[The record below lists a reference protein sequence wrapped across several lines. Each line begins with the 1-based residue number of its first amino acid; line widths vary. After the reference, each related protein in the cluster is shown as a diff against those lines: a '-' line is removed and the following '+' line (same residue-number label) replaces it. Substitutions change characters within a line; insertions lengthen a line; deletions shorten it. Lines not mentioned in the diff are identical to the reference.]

1 VLDASLVDLLR
12 ACAAIQPDTLAYAYL
27 GDDGAETGR
36 LTWAGLDAEAR
47 RVAGVLRQ
55 AGAGDER
62 VLLLFPQGLPF
73 VAAFFGCLYAGAVA
87 VPATPPRNE
96 RSVPRIQAILDDAR
110 PRVVL
115 ATEAVR
121 DAVRPWFR
129 SRGADDVQWLTT
141 DVLDDALGGGWAH
154 PGCTDDSLAFLQ
166 YTSGSTALPK
176 GVMVSHANLLHNTA
190 LLAQAWDQDAGSV
203 IVSWLPLFHDMGLI
217 GTVLLALRLGAPC
230 HLMSPATFLQRPF
243 LWLEAV
249 SRTGATLSGGP
260 NFAYEMAVA
269 RTTPEQRATL
279 DLSRWRAAFNGAEPV
294 RADTLEKFLRAFE
307 PCGLRADAL
316 RPGYG
321 LAEGTLVVSAGRAGG
336 PGPHRVVPFAAA
348 GLEESRVVPHPADE
362 PARDLVGCG
371 RVVGAD
377 QRVVIADPETFAPCA
392 PDRIGEIWV
401 SGPSV
406 AQGYWQRPQETDET
420 FGARLATGEGP
431 FLRTGD
437 LGFLH
442 DGELFVAGRAK
453 DVVIVHGR
461 NHYPQDLERGAEASH
476 AALRPGCS
484 AAFAMDSAAGER
496 LWIVCELE
504 RSALFDD
511 PAPVVDAVRRAVL
524 ADHELQVH
532 GIVLLRTGG
541 ITKTTSGK
549 IQRRGCRE
557 ALRTGTLAILHLW
570 SDGTTELPE
579 GAPAG
584 PGSSSPGLP
593 AIPASRDEVA
603 TEAGPAAPA
612 TLLHLSA
619 DVVTSVA
626 VPPGSHPAAPAERES
641 PLAHILEATG
651 DTRRTRLA
659 EFLTR
664 TIARVVRVAP
674 ERVDLARPVAE
685 LGMDSLMA
693 VELAHAIERGLRL
706 RLASGSIIFG
716 PPGGDFCSFLLNQ
729 LPNAATT
736 AEPLAAGSAAGP
748 LTEGQRALWFL
759 HQMEPGSAAQNVFAA
774 VKMRGAVDEAALRRA
789 WGGVVS
795 RHPAL
800 RTAFRV
806 VDGLPVQEPL
816 DAPVHFACADASAWS
831 AAELE
836 ARVGDEAHAPFDLAR
851 GEVLRV
857 RLYVAGPPVLLI
869 AMHHAVIDFWSG
881 VVMLRDLAALYAL
894 ETGAA
899 TDPLPPVEATPADAA
914 RHEAALLSG
923 EEGRRLAEFWASEL
937 AGLPAL
943 ELPADHPRPA
953 TPGEG
958 GACHAFRVDAAATA
972 AVHALA
978 RKLGATP
985 FVTLLAA
992 WQALLSR
999 WSGQTDVPVA
1009 SPVAGRARAAWEN
1022 TVGLFMNPVILRG
1035 DLSGAPTFARLVERT
1050 RVRVARALEHQ
1061 AFPLARAMERVQRE
1075 RGGGAGEPAFQAM
1088 FVYNRPHRLQDAGLA
1103 GIMVGEAGAR
1113 FEHGGLHLESFPVRE
1128 RTAVCDVCLW
1138 MGESNGELVARLQY
1152 ATDRFDAATAARM
1165 AESFTTLLHAALASP
1180 DAPVAALPALTEEMR
1195 SHVVAGWSAGG
1206 GLDDAEGADA
1216 PPFVSVV
1223 ETIER
1228 RAAET
1233 PDAVALAWDDQR
1245 MTYGELNRRA
1255 NQFAHHLRA
1264 RGAGTETIV
1273 GLCMERSPELL
1284 VGMIG
1289 ILKAGAAYLPLDPT
1303 HPAERLA
1310 WMLDDARAEIVVTR
1324 RRVADAL
1331 EDGARTW
1338 VRLDADRGAIARQ
1351 SASDPRAGIP
1361 GESVAYVIYTSG
1373 STGRP
1378 KGTLIRHAALAN
1390 HTASAADAYGIAP
1403 TDRVL
1408 QFASATFDA
1417 SVEEIFPT
1425 LARGAALVLRPERVL
1440 GAVTELLGF
1449 CARQGITVLGLPT
1462 AYWHQ
1467 LAAALRDEALALPEC
1482 VRVVIIG
1489 GERAL
1494 PDRVDAWTAHVPS
1507 SVALINTYG
1516 PTETTVVA
1524 TRHRVDA
1531 VTHGEVPIG
1540 RPIRGLSAYVLDR
1553 RMQPVPA
1560 GVVGELY
1567 IGGAGLAR
1575 GYLGRPALTAE
1586 RFVPDP
1592 FGRVPGDRL
1601 YATGDRARHRAGGVL
1616 EFAGRADGQVKVR
1629 GYRVEPGE
1637 VERAIA
1643 QHPDIRLAVVQ
1654 AREDVPGQR
1663 RLVAYAE
1670 THGDPAPSP
1679 REVREFLRE
1688 LLPDFMVPS
1697 AFVFLPALPLTPGG
1711 KVDRR
1716 ALPAPDA
1723 AAAPARAF
1731 RAPSTA
1737 AERVLAEVWAAVLGR
1752 ERVGADDNFFELG
1765 GDSILAVQ
1773 ALSRAAQAGVRVT
1786 PRQLFAHPT
1795 LAALAQAAHVELES
1809 GGSPAFPSTPATA
1822 AARP

>member
-1 VLDASLVDLLR
+1 MLDANLVDLLR
-12 ACAAIQPDTLAYAYL
+12 TRAETQPDALAYAYL

-47 RVAGVLRQ
+47 RIAAGLLA
-55 AGAGDER
+55 AGARGER
-62 VLLLFPQGLPF
+62 VLLLYPQGLPF
-73 VAAFFGCLYAGAVA
+73 VAAFYGCLYAGAVA

-121 DAVRPWFR
+121 DAVRPWFQA
-129 SRGADDVQWLTT
+129 RGADDVRWLAT
-141 DVLDDALGGGWAH
+141 DAPDDSPAGEWTH
-154 PGCTDDSLAFLQ
+154 PGCTGGSLAFLQ

-217 GTVLLALRLGAPC
+217 GTVLLGLRLGAPC
-230 HLMSPATFLQRPF
+230 HLLSPATFLQRPF

-260 NFAYEMAVA
+260 NFAYELAA
-269 RTTPEQRATL
+269 ERTTPEQRATL

-294 RADTLEKFLRAFE
+294 RADTLEKFFRAFE
-307 PCGLRADAL
+307 PCGLRREAL

-348 GLEESRVVPHPADE
+348 ALEESRLVAHPAGE

-371 RVVGAD
+371 RVVGDD
-377 QRVVIADPETFAPCA
+377 QRVVIADPETFAPTP

-401 SGPSV
+401 AGPSV
-406 AQGYWQRPQETDET
+406 AHGYWQRPRETAET

-437 LGFLH
+437 LGFVH

-453 DVVIVHGR
+453 DVIIVHGR
-461 NHYPQDLERGAEASH
+461 NHYPQDLERSAEASH
-476 AALRPGCS
+476 PALRPGCS
-484 AAFAMDSAAGER
+484 AAFAMESAAGER
-496 LWIVCELE
+496 LWIACELE
-504 RSALFDD
+504 RAALRDD
-511 PAPVVDAVRRAVL
+511 PAPVADAVRRAVL

-532 GIVLLRTGG
+532 GVVLLRTGG

-549 IQRRGCRE
+549 IQRRACRE
-557 ALRTGTLAILHLW
+557 ALRAGALSIVHLW

-579 GAPAG
+579 GSRAAPESA
-584 PGSSSPGLP
+584 SPEP
-593 AIPASRDEVA
+593 RAA
-603 TEAGPAAPA
+603 AAPA
-612 TLLHLSA
+612 TVLHLDA
-619 DVVTSVA
+619 AVVASLVA
-626 VPPGSHPAAPAERES
+626 HPASHPASDQAADAGESPRAHVLAATGAERRE
-641 PLAHILEATG
+641 
-651 DTRRTRLA
+651 RLA
-659 EFLTR
+659 DFVTR
-664 TIARVVRVAP
+664 TVARVARVAP
-674 ERVDLARPVAE
+674 EQVDLARPLAE

-693 VELAHAIERGLRL
+693 VELTHAIERGLEL
-706 RLASGSIIFG
+706 PLASSTILSSPTI
-716 PPGGDFCSFLLNQ
+716 DEFCAFLLHQVEN
-729 LPNAATT
+729 PAAPAPST
-736 AEPLAAGSAAGP
+736 AAGSAAGP

-759 HQMEPGSAAQNVFAA
+759 HQLEPGSAAQNVFAA
-774 VKMRGAVDEAALRRA
+774 MKVSGPVDEAALRRA
-789 WGGVVS
+789 WEGVVR

-806 VDGLPVQEPL
+806 VDGVPTQEPL
-816 DAPVHFACADASAWS
+816 DAPVNFERVDASAWS
-831 AAELE
+831 EAELE

-857 RLYVAGPPVLLI
+857 RLYAARTPVLLI
-869 AMHHAVIDFWSG
+869 AMHHAVTDFWSG
-881 VVMLRDLAALYAL
+881 VVMLRDLAALHAR

-899 TDPLPPVEATPADAA
+899 AEPLPPVEATPADAA

-923 EEGRRLAEFWASEL
+923 GEGRRLAEFWAAEL

-943 ELPADHPRPA
+943 SLPADLPRPA
-953 TPGEG
+953 LPGEG
-958 GACHAFRVDAAATA
+958 GACHPFRVDAEGTA

-999 WSGQTDVPVA
+999 WSGQTDLAVA
-1009 SPVAGRARAAWEN
+1009 SPAAGRARAAWED
-1022 TVGLFMNPVILRG
+1022 TVGLFMNPVLLRG
-1035 DLSGAPTFARLVERT
+1035 DLSGEPTFAQLVERT
-1050 RVRVARALEHQ
+1050 RVQVARALEHQ
-1061 AFPLARAMERVQRE
+1061 AFPLARATELVQAE
-1075 RGGGAGEPAFQAM
+1075 RGAAAAGEPAFQAM
-1088 FVYNRPHRLQDAGLA
+1088 FVFNRPHRLQDAGLA
-1103 GIMVGEAGAR
+1103 GIMVGQAGAR
-1113 FEHGGLHLESFPVRE
+1113 FEHGGLSLEALPVEE
-1128 RTAVCDVCLW
+1128 RTAVCDVSLW
-1138 MGESNGELVARLQY
+1138 IGESNGELVARLQY
-1152 ATDRFDAATAARM
+1152 ATDRFEAETAARM
-1165 AESFTTLLHAALASP
+1165 AESFTTLLAAALRTP
-1180 DAPVAALPALTEEMR
+1180 GAPVAALPALTAEMR
-1195 SHVVAGWSAGG
+1195 RRVLDDWSAGG
-1206 GLDDAEGADA
+1206 GLDDAAG
-1216 PPFVSVV
+1216 
-1223 ETIER
+1223 T
-1228 RAAET
+1228 RAAPFAPVVQAFEERAAAT
-1233 PDAVALAWDDQR
+1233 PQAVALAWDDER
-1245 MTYGELNRRA
+1245 MSYAELNRRA
-1255 NQFAHHLRA
+1255 NQLAHHLRA
-1264 RGAGTETIV
+1264 LGAGTDAVV
-1273 GLCMERSPELL
+1273 GLCLERSPELL
-1284 VGMIG
+1284 VGMLG
-1289 ILKAGAAYLPLDPT
+1289 ILKAGAAYLPLDPA
-1303 HPAERLA
+1303 HPAERLG
-1310 WMLDDARAEIVVTR
+1310 WMLDDARADLVVTR
-1324 RRVADAL
+1324 RRIADEL
-1331 EDGARTW
+1331 EDGVRTW
-1338 VRLDADRGAIARQ
+1338 VRLDADRGAIARRP
-1351 SASDPRAGIP
+1351 ADDPRAAVHAA
-1361 GESVAYVIYTSG
+1361 SLAYVIYTSG

-1378 KGTLIRHAALAN
+1378 KGTLIPHAALAN
-1390 HTASAADAYGIAP
+1390 HTASAADAYEIGAA
-1403 TDRVL
+1403 DRVL
-1408 QFASATFDA
+1408 QFASPTFDA

-1449 CARQGITVLGLPT
+1449 CAAEEITVLDLPT

-1467 LAAALRDEALALPEC
+1467 LAAALRDQGLALPAC

-1494 PDRVDAWTAHVPS
+1494 PDRVEAWTARVPA
-1507 SVALINTYG
+1507 SVALVNTYG

-1531 VTHGEVPIG
+1531 ATRGEVPIG
-1540 RPIRGLSAYVLDR
+1540 RPVRGLTAYVLDR
-1553 RMQPVPA
+1553 RMEPVPA
-1560 GVVGELY
+1560 GVAGELY
-1567 IGGAGLAR
+1567 VGGAGLAR

-1586 RFVPDP
+1586 KFVPDP
-1592 FGRVPGDRL
+1592 FSAAPGARL
-1601 YATGDRARHRAGGVL
+1601 YATGDRARHTAGGAL

-1637 VERAIA
+1637 VESAIA
-1643 QHPDIRLAVVQ
+1643 QHPDIRLAVVE
-1654 AREDVPGQR
+1654 AREDAPGQR
-1663 RLVAYAE
+1663 RLVAYAQA
-1670 THGDPAPSP
+1670 HRDPAPSP
-1679 REVREFLRE
+1679 REMREFLRE
-1688 LLPDFMVPS
+1688 LLPDFMVPG

-1716 ALPAPDA
+1716 ALPAPGD
-1723 AAAPARAF
+1723 AAAPARAW

-1737 AERVLAEVWAAVLGR
+1737 AEQVLAEVWAAVLGR

-1773 ALSRAAQAGVRVT
+1773 ALSRAAQAGVKLT

-1795 LAALAQAAHVELES
+1795 LAALAQAAQLEPEC
-1809 GGSPAFPSTPATA
+1809 GGTPASPSTPAAASATA
-1822 AARP
+1822 